1 MIAYKGFRPGLI
13 CRGYQFVMGLNT
25 TEKANCRENG
35 FHCAEDPLDCL
46 SYYSSLEHSEY
57 YIVNAGGDIDEDE
70 HDSKIACTELTVI
83 KRLTKE
89 ELFLHGLAYMA
100 DHPRRVWSSHV
111 AANRAMANCG
121 YAVVR
126 GKDPVATGRL
136 GDILAFAKEAPDSE
150 SIVQVAVGRIDGVT
164 LFSCSKSAHIADL
177 FVQISIA
184 VTGGLLYIAGNN
196 PAKHRIIYSSI
207 SVAGAWNRLIAGR
220 RLLGGRGSNLRN

>member
-1 MIAYKGFRPGLI
+1 MLIRCFRPGLI

-100 DHPRRVWSSHV
+100 SNYTPVSSMWQPTGQWRT
-111 AANRAMANCG
+111 AAMRWYGVKTPLPPASWE
-121 YAVVR
+121 
-126 GKDPVATGRL
+126 TF
-136 GDILAFAKEAPDSE
+136 AFAKEAPDSE

-164 LFSCSKSAHIADL
+164 LLPDVWYSVDL
-177 FVQISIA
+177 TKRMV
-184 VTGGLLYIAGNN
+184 N
-196 PAKHRIIYSSI
+196 
-207 SVAGAWNRLIAGR
+207 
-220 RLLGGRGSNLRN
+220 